1 MSGNASALWALTAYA
16 GMFVALGSFVRPGRL
31 RLIACVL
38 AVLVAV
44 PVGWVFRGV
53 FGDPS
58 YVTGVLAWWV
68 AARRCGLFGSGPL
81 SPMSVPSAFLIF
93 SVWVALVLSSVFPMP
108 FDLYFPGIEH
118 PIPVACAALFSA
130 VWSVRAGHALAAATP
145 CAVLLSLMGAHE
157 SRNAWDWY
165 WDPFLT
171 LMAVVVLII
180 AGLKRFK
187 SRRAETV

>member
-1 MSGNASALWALTAYA
+1 MSGNASALWAVTAYA
-16 GMFVALGSFVRPGRL
+16 GVFVGLGSFVRPVRL
-31 RLIACVL
+31 RIITCVL
-38 AVLVAV
+38 AILVAA

-58 YVTGVLAWWV
+58 YVTGVLMWLV
-68 AARRCGLFGSGPL
+68 AARRCGWFGPGPL
-81 SPMSVPSAFLIF
+81 TPMSVPSAFLIF
-93 SVWVALVLSSVFPMP
+93 AVWLALVSSSVFPLP

-118 PIPVACAALFSA
+118 PIPVACVALFAA
-130 VWSVRAGHALAAATP
+130 VWSVRSGRVLAVATP
-145 CAVLLSLMGAHE
+145 CAVLLSLTGAHE

-171 LMAVVVLII
+171 LMAVGVLII

-187 SRRAETV
+187 SRKAESV